1 MHGELRH
8 LVAHRELAI
17 ETGTN
22 PKNALLATDGDQ
34 VVMEDSGLTVNRNK
48 CQGHYIFSQG
58 SIVET
63 RHDLFK
69 DRNILGKEGCVIA
82 RVSISEKDKTL
93 IGAPSVISKG
103 WLSADISERHEQ
115 EIEDQLSSELK
126 TFLKNRKELTQ
137 EVLEQKV
144 RRVTGSMVNDSTKRR
159 PMIIP
164 LVDILP

>member
-17 ETGTN
+17 EIGTSSE
-22 PKNALLATDGDQ
+22 NALLATDGDQ
-34 VVMEDSGLTVNRNK
+34 VVMEDSGLTLNRKK
-48 CQGHYIFSQG
+48 CQGDYIFSQG

-82 RVSISEKDKTL
+82 RVSINEKDKIL

-103 WLSADISERHEQ
+103 WLSADISGLYEQ
-115 EIEDQLSSELK
+115 EIEDQLSIELELL
-126 TFLKNRKELTQ
+126 LKSRKEITQ

-164 LVDILP
+164 MVDILS